1 MEVGIPVEQRVAGL
15 EGRVD
20 RLEEAQNKM
29 ENSSHQLWEGHRS
42 LKEQVDEV
50 KRTQLEMRLQMS
62 DVKEGITSVRTELAA
77 NAGKTQALVE
87 EGNRNV
93 LFMQETVTTVLNQ
106 AAEQDRIEAQTR
118 GQMWTSV
125 IQGFFTWLGAVSA
138 SGGIIYLLIQQ
149 FFTK

>member
-1 MEVGIPVEQRVAGL
+1 MEVSYTVEQRVSGL

-20 RLEEAQNKM
+20 RLEEAQNKV
-29 ENSSHQLWEGHRS
+29 ENSNDKLWEGHRS
-42 LKEQVDEV
+42 LKEQMEEV

-87 EGNRNV
+87 EGNRNQ
-93 LFMQETVTTVLNQ
+93 LFMQETLTTVLNQ
-106 AAEQDRIEAQTR
+106 SAEQERIETQTR
-118 GQMWTSV
+118 GQMWNTI
-125 IQGFFTWLGAVSA
+125 IQGFFTWLGAISA
-138 SGGIIYLLIQQ
+138 SGGIIYLIVQQ